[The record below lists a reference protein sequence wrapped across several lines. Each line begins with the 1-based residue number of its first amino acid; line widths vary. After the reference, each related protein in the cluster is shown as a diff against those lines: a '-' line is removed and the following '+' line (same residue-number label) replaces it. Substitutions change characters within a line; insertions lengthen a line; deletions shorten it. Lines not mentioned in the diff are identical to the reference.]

1 MNILVVE
8 DDILIAEMIKE
19 ILLELDHTVLAIA
32 YNFDDAFNLIETAS
46 IIDMAI
52 LDIQLG
58 KEKSGLKLA
67 QKIQNEK
74 KIPFIFLTS
83 YSDRSIID
91 EALKYQPRA
100 YLMKPFSKMEL
111 FTTLSIIQ
119 QQSIH
124 SKSNEILLKDGN
136 KHFKLNI
143 ADVLWIKSDNIYLE
157 IQLENEKLIIRNS
170 FKRFLEEVSDPRLKR
185 VHRSYVINMD
195 KMESVQ
201 GNFIIIKNQQIPVTR
216 DSKDEILSY
225 FEDET

>member
-19 ILLELDHTVLAIA
+19 ILLELDHQVLSIA
-32 YNFDDAFNLIETAS
+32 YNFEDALNLIQTEST
-46 IIDMAI
+46 IDMAI

-67 QKIQNEK
+67 QKIQSEK
-74 KIPFIFLTS
+74 KYPFIFLTS

-91 EALKYQPRA
+91 DALKYEPRA

-119 QQSIH
+119 QQSIQP
-124 SKSNEILLKDGN
+124 KSNDILFKDGN
-136 KHFKLNI
+136 KLFKLNI

-157 IQLENEKLIIRNS
+157 IQLEKEKLIIRNS

>member
-119 QQSIH
+119 QQTIH
-124 SKSNEILLKDGN
+124 SKTNEILIKDGN

-143 ADVLWIKSDNIYLE
+143 ADILWIKSDNIYLE

-185 VHRSYVINMD
+185 VHRSYVINME